1 MLNKVPEATI
11 LEFSYD
17 KNLPKENDWIKV
29 IGKLSENDGSLIIKA
44 KSVEILK
51 DRGLEKVTSFY

>member
-1 MLNKVPEATI
+1 MK
-11 LEFSYD
+11 D
-17 KNLPKENDWIKV
+17 
-29 IGKLSENDGSLIIKA
+29 KLSENDGTLIIKA